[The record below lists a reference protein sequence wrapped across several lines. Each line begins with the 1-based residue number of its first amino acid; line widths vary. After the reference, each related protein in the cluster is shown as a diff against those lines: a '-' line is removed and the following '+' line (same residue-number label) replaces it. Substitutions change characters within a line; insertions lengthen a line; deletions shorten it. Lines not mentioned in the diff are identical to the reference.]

1 MTLVLLAGI
10 AALTMNIFLPSLNPM
25 ADYFDTE
32 YRMMQLSISL
42 YLGVNAVLQI
52 LIGPISDRFGR
63 RPVML
68 WSIALFVVATAGT
81 LLAPNTFVFLVFRS
95 LQSVIVA
102 GLVLSRA
109 AVRDMFPQEQ
119 AASMIGY
126 VTMGMAIVP
135 MIGPAVGG
143 YLEETYSWH
152 ASFILL
158 LVLGAAVFAL
168 TWADM
173 GETSTTRSANFKD
186 QFRQYPELLKSPRFW
201 GYCASAA
208 FASGTFFAYLGG
220 APYIG
225 SEVFELTPKHLGYY
239 LGAPAV
245 GYAFGNYLS
254 GRYSVRMGIDRMI
267 LVGAVVTFLGLLILV
282 FLQHLGLVTPMVFF
296 GLFITVGVG
305 NGLLL
310 PNATVG
316 MLSVRPHLAGSASG
330 LGGAIMIGGGAIL
343 SDFAGRVLTQDAG
356 PMPLLI
362 IVFVSAAASL
372 LSILYVMWRSR
383 QV

>member
-1 MTLVLLAGI
+1 MAGI

-32 YRMMQLSISL
+32 YRIMQRSISL
-42 YLGVNAVLQI
+42 YLGVNALLQI

-68 WSIALFVVATAGT
+68 WAIALFVVATAGT
-81 LLAPNTFVFLVFRS
+81 LLAPNIYVFLVFRS
-95 LQSVIVA
+95 LQSIIVA

-135 MIGPAVGG
+135 MIGPAIGG
-143 YLEETYSWH
+143 YLEEAYSWQ
-152 ASFILL
+152 ASFLLL
-158 LVLGAAVFAL
+158 LVLGIAVFTLA
-168 TWADM
+168 WADM

-208 FASGTFFAYLGG
+208 FGSGTFFAYLGG
-220 APYIG
+220 APYVG

-239 LGAPAV
+239 LGAPAF

-254 GRYSVRMGIDRMI
+254 GRYSVRMGINRMI
-267 LVGAVVTFLGLLILV
+267 LFGALSAFLGLLVLV
-282 FLQHLGLVTPMVFF
+282 FLQYMGLVTPVVFF
-296 GLFITVGVG
+296 GLFITVGIG

-343 SDFAGRVLTQDAG
+343 SDFSGKVLTPGSG

-362 IVFVSAAASL
+362 IMIISGLASL
-372 LSILYVMWRSR
+372 LAIMYVMWRTNKTH
-383 QV
+383 VA